1 MKRNNPVINPTKYQL
16 FTLRLMIFLGV
27 FCMFFFFAELFRMDT
42 DSAPLYWMLLSTIGF
57 ACAQIIHEWIH
68 YLFIT
73 VPKKPGPQKDFTVDV
88 FTTFCAG
95 EPYEM
100 IKETLI
106 AIKAITYPHQ
116 TYLCDEANDP
126 YLKDFCEEHGIH
138 HVTRSLKIDAK
149 AGNINNALKHSSS
162 ELCLVLDPDH
172 VPFPD
177 FLDHVIPHF
186 NRPEI
191 GFVQVVQSYKNQ
203 DQTLIAKGAA
213 QQTYQFYGP
222 MMMTMNKYGT
232 VLAIGANCTFRREAL
247 DSIGGHAAGL
257 AEDMHTSMQLHAKGW
272 KSVYVP
278 VVVARGLVPN
288 TLSAYYS
295 QQLKWA
301 RGVFELWVTS
311 YPELFRKFSWKQKIH
326 YGTIPVFYLSGIF
339 YLLNFIIP
347 IASLMG
353 NTSPVNIDFS
363 KFFILAFPLTILIIL
378 IRHFVQKWVM
388 EEEERGFH
396 LVGGLLMIGT
406 WWIFLIGFVYTLL
419 RIKVP
424 YIPTPKDDEEGDNRL
439 LNLPN
444 MLVIFISL
452 VAIGYGL
459 YHDLNPYNL
468 FMAGFAAFNCL
479 ILLFTIAAS
488 KQLQFRKYK
497 VKHAYLFFVMQQIAI
512 FKTHF
517 WKFRRRV
524 YGWMR
529 NAALL
534 ITGAIT
540 CFTVYLITAQKS
552 GTEAA
557 TRPFP
562 DRRDLLIPG
571 VFAPSQSEGL
581 SSMRLVREIE
591 KQSDIHFGI
600 VSLYL
605 SWGDQ
610 KKNELP
616 GKLLDS
622 IYDANAVPMITWEP
636 WQSLFEQTR
645 NDKEKEVKVFS
656 RITDGK
662 YDAYLSRF
670 SNQVK
675 ALNRPVFIR
684 FAHEADNPQYP
695 WSAVGGNTPAEFI
708 AAWKYVHDYFGN
720 HQVHNVIWVWNPWKA
735 EAVKTYF
742 PGKEYVDWIG
752 VTNLNYAN
760 QNPDGKSYTMEELY
774 EPFHRLKEFK
784 NGLPVMLAET
794 GSLRTAAGQQE
805 WLQNA
810 FHQVDTRY
818 PEIKSIVFFDSG
830 EDKNTLI
837 TNSNSHLDW
846 RVEDFNP
853 IGKVLKASRKHTRW
867 VSNQTIVRPESGQMT
882 DKKRTFS
889 SGKTEDIR
897 GVNYTRDQNW
907 KISYHSLKKEEI
919 INDFRQMKQM
929 GINTIKHFG
938 PNIYDHNILNV
949 AAQKNLGVVYSFWI
963 EDQNN
968 FITAVEKME
977 RFADEILKTVN
988 RLKHNKNIIIWNI
1001 GNTPMLQME
1010 AHFYKPDLFYP
1021 REVYLSWLRKLVL
1034 SIQQADPGRPVAVDL
1049 ALNSKLGANAVLL
1062 QDRVPFAYLGLVAGN
1077 HENDEHDE
1085 DEIKKLKMPYFYSSI
1100 NPDHYLKLKSKISG
1114 AIIENWQDQQTKN
1127 TVSFDGLKDLYGNNK
1142 TELYG
1147 LGARWNGLN
1156 RPEPIP
1162 GMKILKPATT
1172 ILESGTATYHVMYEV
1187 NEGWKILT
1195 NPKDLKFKWHLVK
1208 NDSYGNP
1215 IQTNEIGTGAE
1226 ITLKIPASPKR
1237 YQLYLYVIK
1246 GRQVQVIKSN
1256 LNTPLIP

>member
-1 MKRNNPVINPTKYQL
+1 MKRNDPVINPSKYQL
-16 FTLRLMIFLGV
+16 FTLRLMILMGI
-27 FCMFFFFAELFRMDT
+27 FCMFFFFAELIYKGA
-42 DSAPLYWMLLSTIGF
+42 DSIPLYWMLLSTIGF
-57 ACAQIIHEWIH
+57 ACAQIIHEWLH
-68 YLFIT
+68 YFFIT
-73 VPKKPGPQKDFTVDV
+73 VPRKPVAENSFTIDV

-106 AIKAITYPHQ
+106 AVKAITYPHQ

-138 HVTRSLKIDAK
+138 HITRSVKIDAK
-149 AGNINNALKHSSS
+149 AGNINNALKHSSAD
-162 ELCLVLDPDH
+162 LCLVLDPDH

-232 VLAIGANCTFRREAL
+232 VLAIGANCTFRRAAL

-272 KSVYVP
+272 ESVYVP
-278 VVVARGLVPN
+278 MVVARGLVPS

-301 RGVFELWVTS
+301 RGVFELWITS
-311 YPELFRKFSWKQKIH
+311 YPKLFGKFTWKQKVH

-347 IASLMG
+347 VASLVF

-363 KFFILAFPLTILIIL
+363 KFFILAFPLTVLIIL

-406 WWIFLIGFVYTLL
+406 WWIFLVGFVYTLL

-424 YIPTPKDDEEGDNRL
+424 YIPTPKDDEENDNWL

-444 MLVIFISL
+444 LLVIVISL
-452 VAIGYGL
+452 TAIGYGL

-468 FMAGFAAFNCL
+468 FMAGFAGFNCL

-488 KQLQFRKYK
+488 RQVQFRKYK
-497 VKHAYLFFVMQQIAI
+497 HKHPYLFLFMQQIALL
-512 FKTHF
+512 KTRF

-534 ITGAIT
+534 ITGLVT
-540 CFTVYLITAQKS
+540 CFVVYLIGIQES
-552 GTEAA
+552 GDNSAIPAFT
-557 TRPFP
+557 
-562 DRRDLLIPG
+562 DRREILIPG
-571 VFAPSQSEGL
+571 IFAPSQSEGL
-581 SSMRLVREIE
+581 SSMNVLKKIE
-591 KQSDIHFGI
+591 QQGDIHFGI
-600 VSLYL
+600 ISLYL

-610 KKNELP
+610 KRNELP
-616 GKLLDS
+616 AKLLDS
-622 IYDANAVPMITWEP
+622 IYNGNAIPMITWEP
-636 WQSLFEQTR
+636 WQSLFEQNK
-645 NDKEKEVKVFS
+645 NDKLKEEKVFS
-656 RITDGK
+656 RIANGA
-662 YDAYLSRF
+662 YDAYLDRF

-695 WSAVGGNTPAEFI
+695 WSAAGGNTPEEFI
-708 AAWKYVHDYFGN
+708 TAWKYIHAYFAA
-720 HQVHNVIWVWNPWKA
+720 HQVHNVVWVWNPWKP
-735 EAVKTYF
+735 EAVKAYF

-752 VTNLNYAN
+752 VTNLNYAD
-760 QNPDGKSYTMEELY
+760 QNPDGKSYRMEELY

-784 NGLPVMLAET
+784 MGLPVMLAET
-794 GSLRTAAGQQE
+794 GSLRTAPAQKE
-805 WLQNA
+805 WFQNL
-810 FHQVDTRY
+810 FHQVDARY
-818 PEIKSIVFFDSG
+818 REIKAILFFNSG
-830 EDKNTLI
+830 EDKNAVI
-837 TNSNSHLDW
+837 TNGTPILDW
-846 RVEDFNP
+846 RVDDFNP
-853 IGKVLKASRKHTRW
+853 IGEMLKTSGKQTQW
-867 VSNQTIVRPESGQMT
+867 FSNQVIASPGSDQMIPKNKAFKPEKPEGI
-882 DKKRTFS
+882 K
-889 SGKTEDIR
+889 

-919 INDFRQMKQM
+919 VNDFRQMKKM

-949 AAQKNLGVVYSFWI
+949 ADQEKLKVVYGFWI
-963 EDQNN
+963 ENHHDFISDADQLDDL
-968 FITAVEKME
+968 
-977 RFADEILKTVN
+977 ADEILETVN
-988 RLKHNKNIIIWNI
+988 KLKHRKNIIMWNI

-1010 AHFYKPDLFYP
+1010 QHFYKPDLFYP
-1021 REVYLSWLRKLVL
+1021 MEAYLSWLDKLVL
-1034 SIQQADPGRPVAVDL
+1034 SINQADPGRRVSIDL
-1049 ALNSKLGANAVLL
+1049 AADLNLSVNAALL
-1062 QDRVPFAYLGLVAGN
+1062 QERIPLVCLGLVTGKQANDGN
-1077 HENDEHDE
+1077 EV
-1085 DEIKKLKMPYFYSSI
+1085 KKLKMPYFYSSVS
-1100 NPDHYLKLKSKISG
+1100 PDDYLKLNAKTSG
-1114 AIIENWQDQQTKN
+1114 AIIENWQDQRTKN
-1127 TVSFDGLKDLYGNNK
+1127 FVSFDGLKDVYGNNK
-1142 TELYG
+1142 SELYE
-1147 LGARWNGLN
+1147 LGNLWNGVKY
-1156 RPEPIP
+1156 PVPIKK
-1162 GMKILKPATT
+1162 MKILKPATT
-1172 ILESGTATYHVMYEV
+1172 IMESGNATYHVMYEV

-1195 NPKDLKFKWHLVK
+1195 GHEGLKFKWHLVK
-1208 NDSYGNP
+1208 NDIYGNP
-1215 IQTNEIGTGAE
+1215 IQMNEIGTGAE
-1226 ITLKIPASPKR
+1226 VTLKIPAVPKR

-1246 GRQVQVIKSN
+1246 GKQVQIIKSN
-1256 LNTPLIP
+1256 LNTPLIQ

>member
-1 MKRNNPVINPTKYQL
+1 MKRNDPVINPSKYQL

-27 FCMFFFFAELFRMDT
+27 FCMFFFFSELLYKDT
-42 DSAPLYWMLLSTIGF
+42 DSIPLYWMLLSTIGV

-73 VPKKPGPQKDFTVDV
+73 VPKRPVSQKSFTVDV

-100 IKETLI
+100 IRETLM
-106 AIKAITYPHQ
+106 AIQAMTYPHQ

-138 HVTRSLKIDAK
+138 HITRTLKIDAK
-149 AGNINNALKHSSS
+149 AGNINNALKQSSA

-177 FLDHVIPHF
+177 FLDHVVPHF
-186 NRPEI
+186 NHPEI

-222 MMMTMNKYGT
+222 MMMTMNRYGT

-311 YPELFRKFSWKQKIH
+311 YPALFRKFSWKQKLH

-347 IASLMG
+347 IASLTL
-353 NTSPVNIDFS
+353 NISPVNIDFS
-363 KFFILAFPLTILIIL
+363 KFFILAFPLTVLIIL

-406 WWIFLIGFVYTLL
+406 WWIFLLGFVYTLL

-424 YIPTPKDDEEGDNRL
+424 YIPTPKDDEEDDNRL

-444 MLVIFISL
+444 MLVILASL
-452 VAIGYGL
+452 TAIGYGL

-497 VKHAYLFFVMQQIAI
+497 HKHPYLLLVMQNIAV

-517 WKFRRRV
+517 WKFRRRL

-529 NAALL
+529 NTALL
-534 ITGAIT
+534 ITAVMS
-540 CFTVYLITAQKS
+540 CFILYLITAQKS
-552 GTEAA
+552 ANEPTTPA
-557 TRPFP
+557 FP
-562 DRRDLLIPG
+562 DRRNLLIPG
-571 VFAPSQSEGL
+571 IFAPSQSEGL
-581 SSMRLVREIE
+581 SSMEVVKKIE
-591 KQSDIHFGI
+591 QQSDIHFGMI
-600 VSLYL
+600 SLYL

-616 GKLLDS
+616 GQLLDS
-622 IYDANAVPMITWEP
+622 IYEANAIPMITWEP
-636 WQSLFEQTR
+636 WQSLFEQNKNNKAR
-645 NDKEKEVKVFS
+645 EEKVFS
-656 RITDGK
+656 RIVDGA

-670 SNQVK
+670 SSQIK

-708 AAWKYVHDYFGN
+708 AAWKYVHAYFAN
-720 HQVHNVIWVWNPWKA
+720 HQVHNVVWVWNPWKV
-735 EAVKTYF
+735 EAVNAYF

-752 VTNLNYAN
+752 VTNLNYAS
-760 QNPDGKSYTMEELY
+760 QNPDGQSYTMEELY

-784 NGLPVMLAET
+784 SGLPVMLAET
-794 GSLRTAAGQQE
+794 GSLHTAPGQQE

-810 FHQVDTRY
+810 FHQVETRY
-818 PEIKSIVFFDSG
+818 PEIKAVLFFHSG
-830 EDKNTLI
+830 EDKNTVIAKGTPL
-837 TNSNSHLDW
+837 LDW
-846 RVEDFNP
+846 RLDDFSP
-853 IGKVLKASRKHTRW
+853 IGKMLKTNGKQTQW
-867 VSNQTIVRPESGQMT
+867 ISNQTIVQSGSGRVA
-882 DKKRTFS
+882 DKKTIAHPEALES
-889 SGKTEDIR
+889 IR
-897 GVNYTRDQNW
+897 GVNYTKDQNW

-919 INDFRQMKQM
+919 VDDFGQMKRM

-938 PNIYDHNILNV
+938 PNIYDYNILKV
-949 AAQKNLGVVYSFWI
+949 AGQKKLGVVYSFWI

-968 FITAVEKME
+968 FVTDPEKLE
-977 RFADEILKTVN
+977 DFADEILKTVN
-988 RLKHNKNIIIWNI
+988 RLKHNKNIVSWNI
-1001 GNTPMLQME
+1001 GNTPMLQIE
-1010 AHFYKPDLFYP
+1010 QHFYKPDRFYP
-1021 REVYLSWLRKLVL
+1021 REVYLSWLKKLTL
-1034 SIQQADPGRPVAVDL
+1034 SIQQADPERPVTVDL
-1049 ALNSKLGANAVLL
+1049 AVNSNLSTNAALL
-1062 QDRVPFAYLGLVAGN
+1062 QDRIPSVYLGLVAGN
-1077 HENDEHDE
+1077 HGNEEY
-1085 DEIKKLKMPYFYSSI
+1085 EIEKLKMPYFYSSI
-1100 NPDHYLKLKSKISG
+1100 SPDRYLKLKSKTPG
-1114 AIIENWQDQQTKN
+1114 AVLKNWQDQQTKN
-1127 TVSFDGLKDLYGNNK
+1127 AVSFDGLKDLYGDNRA
-1142 TELYG
+1142 ELYE
-1147 LGARWNGLN
+1147 LGEVWNGLK
-1156 RPEPIP
+1156 RPLPIP
-1162 GMKILKPATT
+1162 RMKILKPATT
-1172 ILESGTATYHVMYEV
+1172 IIESGTATYHVMYEV

-1195 NPKDLKFKWHLVK
+1195 DRSGLKFKWHLVK
-1208 NDSYGNP
+1208 NDIYGNP
-1215 IQTNEIGTGAE
+1215 IQMDQIGTAAE
-1226 ITLKIPASPKR
+1226 ITVKIPAENKR

-1256 LNTPLIP
+1256 LNTPLNP